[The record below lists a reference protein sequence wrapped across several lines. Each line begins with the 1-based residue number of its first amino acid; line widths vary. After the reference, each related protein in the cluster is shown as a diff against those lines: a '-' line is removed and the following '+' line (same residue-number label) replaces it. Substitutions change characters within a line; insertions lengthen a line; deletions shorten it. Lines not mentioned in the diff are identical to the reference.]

1 MLGIF
6 PRATQK
12 CADIDI
18 GYLTT
23 RWDIRFMPDKY
34 VPRGGIAAQKPP
46 IPIRTAVQFS
56 PLQGHWFVLGL
67 TLNAATSA
75 ALLRN
80 QAPRQTPPPRRSMDF
95 AVDGTPLH
103 RVGFLSKL

>member
-1 MLGIF
+1 MLRIS
-6 PRATQK
+6 PSAAQK
-12 CADIDI
+12 ITDLDI
-18 GYLTT
+18 GVPPA

-56 PLQGHWFVLGL
+56 SLQGHWFVLGL

-80 QAPRQTPPPRRSMDF
+80 
-95 AVDGTPLH
+95 
-103 RVGFLSKL
+103 